1 MIKNIKKYKKITKD
15 LDKETIIK
23 ICLFKDSFW
32 KYGLNSQLKWF
43 NEYVKPNNIHYLI
56 FDNDQ
61 LIGYIC
67 KEGIPLAEHAYEM
80 DKLPKDF
87 FITVLR
93 NCERRQKIFYDLVP
107 INVIKLSNGQCSLI
121 DLESV
126 YNIDKNLSNNLAKDV
141 ATIKPNNLLELIKN
155 I

>member
-1 MIKNIKKYKKITKD
+1 MH
-15 LDKETIIK
+15 ERFIK
-23 ICLFKDSFW
+23 IFHPGYCRLENLKEALESGVLN
-32 KYGLNSQLKWF
+32 GLCPALTD
-43 NEYVKPNNIHYLI
+43 LI
-56 FDNDQ
+56 YDNDQ

-67 KEGIPLAEHAYEM
+67 KEGIPLALHAYEM

-87 FITVLR
+87 FVTVLR

-126 YNIDKNLSNNLAKDV
+126 YNIDKNLSNNLTKDV
-141 ATIKPNNLLELIKN
+141 ATIKPNNLLKLIKN